1 MSIIAENLA
10 AVRERIGAACSR
22 AGRDPREVRLIG
34 VTKTVPVDRI
44 REGVEAGLTLLGE
57 NYIQEARKKIEAM
70 QGLEVSWHFIGHLQ
84 SNKAKV
90 AAELCDWVHTVDRT
104 SLAEELNRQARR
116 RNRVIPVLLQVNVGD
131 ETSKSGVKPEALP
144 DLFRSALPLAGLSVR
159 GLMAVPPYDED
170 PEKVRPYFSM
180 LRELLERLRANSP
193 RPEDLTELSMGM
205 SGDFEAAIEEGAT
218 FVRIGTSIFGQRPPF
233 HAALH

>member
-44 REGVEAGLTLLGE
+44 REGAEAGLTLLGE

-131 ETSKSGVKPEALP
+131 ETSKSGSNPRHCRISSGRHCLCRAFPSGDSWRFRLTMRTRR
-144 DLFRSALPLAGLSVR
+144 RSAP
-159 GLMAVPPYDED
+159 
-170 PEKVRPYFSM
+170 
-180 LRELLERLRANSP
+180 
-193 RPEDLTELSMGM
+193 
-205 SGDFEAAIEEGAT
+205 
-218 FVRIGTSIFGQRPPF
+218 TSEC
-233 HAALH
+233 